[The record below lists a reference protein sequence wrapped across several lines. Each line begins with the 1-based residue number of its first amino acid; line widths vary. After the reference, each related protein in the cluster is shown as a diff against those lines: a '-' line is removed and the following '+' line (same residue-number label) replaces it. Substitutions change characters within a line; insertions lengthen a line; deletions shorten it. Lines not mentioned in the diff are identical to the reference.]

1 MQHKNLRQTEARKQ
15 YDNLSYAIRG
25 LSETVFQMQN
35 SKGYVGSGPFLEQET
50 LHKELQNSAQ
60 RPEVRNITKL

>member
-15 YDNLSYAIRG
+15 NDNLSYAIRG
-25 LSETVFQMQN
+25 LSEIVFQKQN
-35 SKGYVGSGPFLEQET
+35 SKVYVGSEPFLEQVT

-60 RPEVRNITKL
+60 KPEVRNILKL